1 MMSLCCIL
9 FLFSLFLS
17 TFVELLAAE
26 YEISNYI
33 CNSTLSALVKYEHTA
48 YVHNYFNCILAIST
62 GFLVVFTVVY
72 TLMSYEK
79 A

>member
-1 MMSLCCIL
+1 MMSLFCIL
-9 FLFSLFLS
+9 SLFSVFPS
-17 TFVELLAAE
+17 TFVELLAVE

-33 CNSTLSALVKYEHTA
+33 CNSTLSAVVKYEHTA

-62 GFLVVFTVVY
+62 GFLVVSTVLY